1 MTSFSFFCSFIKGIT
16 EFYPEIFEGF
26 GESPS
31 QHQINFGRKWKGYG
45 AVMQLCGNDV
55 NKISEVVT
63 LPLDTCLLYLS
74 YQSDYNQL
82 QNLIQKEIMAKHKS

>member
-1 MTSFSFFCSFIKGIT
+1 
-16 EFYPEIFEGF
+16 
-26 GESPS
+26 
-31 QHQINFGRKWKGYG
+31 
-45 AVMQLCGNDV
+45 MQLCGNDV

-63 LPLDTCLLYLS
+63 LPLDTCLLSLS